1 MTKIFLLKHSWVWL
15 STGRGAQQVPRGE
28 MPVWKLSCPS
38 SRMEGKGAKLFKE
51 EPTVVHPHR
60 VCFHQLGKFFP
71 ALPKFLQKK
80 PQERWRGW
88 KTLRLSP
95 QCSQNVWEEH
105 GIVLLQTYRKEAMRN
120 QQLVS
125 VIFHP
130 ITCYPQA
137 PLNVLQHH
145 RQCCDNET
153 PRQGGFSCILQ
164 KQHKTPSSVSVSRCM
179 KMSHDSSVLKVKL
192 TKFKHGNLL
201 LDVKNSIL
209 KPDSVVWFKFSTA
222 GHLLKQLVSLLNCP
236 S

>member
-130 ITCYPQA
+130 ITWYPQA

-153 PRQGGFSCILQ
+153 PDKGAFHVFY
-164 KQHKTPSSVSVSRCM
+164 KNN
-179 KMSHDSSVLKVKL
+179 
-192 TKFKHGNLL
+192 TKPPALSAS
-201 LDVKNSIL
+201 LDVWKCHTVLQFWKSNSQNLSMEISCWTW
-209 KPDSVVWFKFSTA
+209 KIVF
-222 GHLLKQLVSLLNCP
+222 
-236 S
+236 